1 MQVASDPVWTG
12 DSNDMQVLM
21 SRTVNVDE
29 EELLLATN
37 ERASKP
43 LKNATKVRAAVPLL
57 IAQSSLPAHSRV
69 LTDGSHGR
77 GKARPRLDVNVL
89 FNADKRLERAWIHAE
104 CERPGCACEGLVC
117 LRTAA

>member
-43 LKNATKVRAAVPLL
+43 IKNTTKVRAA
-57 IAQSSLPAHSRV
+57 LPCLPQRATAHLR
-69 LTDGSHGR
+69 
-77 GKARPRLDVNVL
+77 ARADPECPR
-89 FNADKRLERAWIHAE
+89 A
-104 CERPGCACEGLVC
+104 
-117 LRTAA
+117 

>member
-12 DSNDMQVLM
+12 DSNDIQVLM

-43 LKNATKVRAAVPLL
+43 IKNTTKVQAAAALL
-57 IAQSSLPAHSRV
+57 ATVRRLTCAPVQVQNAHAPEAKPAPGLMSSLSST
-69 LTDGSHGR
+69 LTNGWSALGSMLSVTEQDLAV
-77 GKARPRLDVNVL
+77 KD
-89 FNADKRLERAWIHAE
+89 W
-104 CERPGCACEGLVC
+104 
-117 LRTAA
+117 